1 MTKQRSNKSLIK
13 WAKILL
19 SSLVISVAI
28 VPHVSAHLMVAQ
40 RGTLNFKG
48 DYVFMVLSI
57 PVSAFNNI
65 DDDGDSKMSAAEF
78 TKHRLDIISTV
89 KKNVTL
95 SDNEGTKPLRGL
107 LLSPV
112 ASHSSPRD
120 PTDQLV
126 IMGRF
131 SLSNKESNEKSNV
144 TSSNN
149 SVKKQSNTNELT
161 FYSNLFGKTVA
172 EKSLAINAT
181 RKLPS
186 ETKAQKYK
194 VVLTPEKPDAILF
207 NKLLIKRQIEK

>member
-1 MTKQRSNKSLIK
+1 MTKQRLTKSLIK
-13 WAKILL
+13 WAKTLL
-19 SSLVISVAI
+19 SSLVISAAI

-65 DDDGDSKMSAAEF
+65 DDDGDSKMSKGEF
-78 TKHRLDIISTV
+78 TKHRLDIISAV
-89 KKNVTL
+89 KKNVLL
-95 SDNEGTKPLRGL
+95 SDKEGARPLRGL

-112 ASHSSPRD
+112 AAHSSPRD

-126 IMGRF
+126 VMGRF
-131 SLSNKESNEKSNV
+131 SLSNEESNND
-144 TSSNN
+144 

-161 FYSNLFGKTVA
+161 FHSNLFGKTLT

-186 ETKAQKYK
+186 DTKAQKFK
-194 VVLTPEKPDAILF
+194 VVLTPEIPEAILF
-207 NKLLIKRQIEK
+207 NKLLINKSINKLINK

>member
-1 MTKQRSNKSLIK
+1 MTKQRLNKSLFK
-13 WAKILL
+13 WAKTLL
-19 SSLVISVAI
+19 SSLMISAAI

-48 DYVFMVLSI
+48 NDVFMVLSI

-78 TKHRLDIISTV
+78 TKHRLDIISAV
-89 KKNVTL
+89 NKNVVL
-95 SDNEGTKPLRGL
+95 SDKEGPKPLRGL

-112 ASHSSPRD
+112 AAHSSPRA

-131 SLSNKESNEKSNV
+131 TLSNKKSNQK
-144 TSSNN
+144 SDNKSNN
-149 SVKKQSNTNELT
+149 DSDKKQSSTNELT
-161 FYSNLFGKTVA
+161 FHSNLFGKILA

-181 RKLPS
+181 RKHPS
-186 ETKAQKYK
+186 DAKAQKYT
-194 VVLTPEKPDAILF
+194 VVLTPEKPEGKLF
-207 NKLLIKRQIEK
+207 TPLK